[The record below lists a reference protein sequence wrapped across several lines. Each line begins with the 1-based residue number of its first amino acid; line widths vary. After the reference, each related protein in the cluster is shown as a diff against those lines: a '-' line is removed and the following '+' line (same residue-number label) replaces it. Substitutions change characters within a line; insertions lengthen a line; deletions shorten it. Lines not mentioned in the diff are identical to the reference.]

1 MPFSKYIL
9 IPLFIAFQA
18 FTMMVITPFISGT
31 DKAAFGEGNTGL
43 LSWVAFQAWAMY
55 FLAGCTPKMG
65 LKTLVGYLG
74 GIIAS
79 IAIFELGF
87 KVLGGLNVAGGTP
100 WGLYF
105 AVFIVVVFVISA
117 EKVPGIDFVPSYFL
131 GAGVFFGLM
140 TYLNPP
146 AGVQKL
152 SLSWY
157 GTLALP
163 EMIACA
169 MGLIY
174 GWWTVTFKTWYVAKV
189 SAEAPAPAAVEV
201 DVDAASA

>member
-1 MPFSKYIL
+1 MPFGKYII

-18 FTMMVITPFISGT
+18 FSMMLIAPYFPGTPKEMGGGLVTWIS
-31 DKAAFGEGNTGL
+31 
-43 LSWVAFQAWAMY
+43 FQAWAMY

-65 LKTLVGYLG
+65 LKTLVGYVG

-87 KVLGGLNVAGGTP
+87 KAFGSMNVADGTP
-100 WGLYF
+100 WGLYL

-117 EKVPGIDFVPSYFL
+117 EKVPGIDFVPAYFV

-140 TYLNPP
+140 TYLTPP
-146 AGVQKL
+146 PGVEKL
-152 SLSWY
+152 SLAWY
-157 GTLALP
+157 GTLTLP
-163 EMIACA
+163 EMIACV

-189 SAEAPAPAAVEV
+189 GAEEKAPAAVEA
-201 DVDAASA
+201 DAASA

>member
-1 MPFSKYIL
+1 
-9 IPLFIAFQA
+9 
-18 FTMMVITPFISGT
+18 MMVITPFIPGT
-31 DKAAFGEGNTGL
+31 DKAAFGGPGL

-87 KVLGGLNVAGGTP
+87 GAFGGLNGGPGGTA
-100 WGLYF
+100 WGLYL
-105 AVFIVVVFVISA
+105 AVFVVVVFVISA

-140 TYLNPP
+140 TYLKRPDD
-146 AGVQKL
+146 VTTF
-152 SLSWY
+152 SWY

-169 MGLIY
+169 IGLVY
-174 GWWTVTFKTWYVAKV
+174 GWWTVTVKTWYVAKV
-189 SAEAPAPAAVEV
+189 TAAESAPAA
-201 DVDAASA
+201 